1 MQDLLRAHGPSIGQ
15 SNLVNCEYVRQH
27 APLRLHIVP
36 MAEWRKTPHPVRFR
50 NVGRRGRQAVAEH
63 VWNDDEPIVRVQNF
77 AGANQP
83 LDIRVVC
90 AIRCGIQNDIG
101 TIRRQLAIGLVG
113 QLSLGQYHTALQMQ
127 ITQIKDFLFVHVHPF
142 LRISYRQHV
151 ERSNMIRVL

>member
-1 MQDLLRAHGPSIGQ
+1 MQDLLGAHGPSIGQ

-27 APLRLHIVP
+27 APLRVHIVP
-36 MAEWRKTPHPVRFR
+36 MAEWWKTPHPVGFR
-50 NVGRRGRQAVAEH
+50 NVGRRGRQAVTEH

-83 LDIRVVC
+83 FDIRVVC

-101 TIRRQLAIGLVG
+101 PIRCQLAIGLVS
-113 QLSLGQYHTALQMQ
+113 QLSVWKYHSALQAQ
-127 ITQIKDFLFVHVHPF
+127 IAQIEDLLFVHVHPF